1 MGVLPEHH
9 RAGIGRALLE
19 AAESWLAERDIE
31 YLQVKTLS
39 PRSRRRG
46 LRRHPGLLLRLRLPA
61 AGGDARALGGGPAGA
76 ADDQDRAGVSFH
88 WGLVTRPEA
97 RGTDADY
104 LRDHQYKD
112 PTNLN
117 ARIALHAKYSRADV
131 PWFAWLV
138 GQVDWPEDGR
148 VLEVGCGTGLLW
160 VSTAALLPRL
170 RVTLTD
176 LSEGMV
182 EAAVAAVAPLP
193 GMELVG
199 CRTCD
204 AQDLPYDDGT
214 FDVVVADH
222 MLYHVPDPGRAAA
235 EFARVLRPDGVL
247 LAATNGPR
255 HLDAVSEV
263 SRAALGWSPLD
274 FLDGRFGRS
283 TGGGILR
290 TAFRSVGWQLH
301 PSTMVCT
308 DPADVVAFIAST
320 AAGRDATAD
329 QRSALEELVAARFA
343 QEGGQ
348 MTITTEAGCFVAKDP
363 IAPG

>member
-1 MGVLPEHH
+1 
-9 RAGIGRALLE
+9 
-19 AAESWLAERDIE
+19 
-31 YLQVKTLS
+31 
-39 PRSRRRG
+39 
-46 LRRHPGLLLRLRLPA
+46 
-61 AGGDARALGGGPAGA
+61 
-76 ADDQDRAGVSFH
+76 
-88 WGLVTRPEA
+88 VTRPEA
-97 RGTDADY
+97 RGTDPDY
-104 LRDHQYKD
+104 LREHQYKD
-112 PTNLN
+112 PGNLN

-138 GQVDWPEDGR
+138 GQVDWQEDGR

-160 VSTAALLPRL
+160 VSTADLLPRL
-170 RVTLTD
+170 RLTLTD

-182 EAAVAAVAPLP
+182 QAAVAAVAPLP

-204 AQDLPYDDGT
+204 AQDLPYDDDT

-222 MLYHVPDPGRAAA
+222 MLYHVPDPGRAAR
-235 EFARVLRPDGVL
+235 EFARVLRPGGVL
-247 LAATNGPR
+247 LAATNGPQ

-283 TGGGILR
+283 TGGEILG
-290 TAFRSVGWQLH
+290 TAFRSVTWELH
-301 PSTMVCT
+301 PSAMVCT

-320 AAGRDATAD
+320 AAGRDASPE
-329 QRSALEELVAARFA
+329 QRSALEEVVAARFA

-348 MTITTEAGCFVAKDP
+348 MTITTEAGCFVAMDP
-363 IAPG
+363 IAAGDPRRAD